1 MKQLFS
7 FTFFFSTF
15 LSLPFSAY
23 AQSPTDGLMMPKG
36 SLCTMVG
43 YSNSHWDNYW
53 EGEKKRTNGNLGTFS
68 SQNVMAMGALGVTDK
83 MNIMVGLPY
92 IWTSASASYLDG
104 QSGLQDLSAW
114 LKYRII
120 EKKGSFGD
128 LKAFATLG
136 GSMPT
141 TNYVTDFL
149 PFSIGLHAKTAS
161 GRLIFNYNKNGFY
174 VNAQGGATLR
184 SKVKIDR
191 NSFIFNN
198 KLYESDIMP
207 VPNAADG
214 SLTLGYLSTSF
225 QTAVSIDKFG
235 CLTGDDI
242 RYNDAPILT
251 NNMQSTS
258 LNWFGRVNLGHLSL
272 IVNAGKVLKGRN
284 VGETASFGGSVLF
297 WFQVFD
303 KNKKTDTNSTN

>member
-15 LSLPFSAY
+15 LILPFSAS

-36 SLCTMVG
+36 TLCTMVG
-43 YSNSHWDNYW
+43 YSNSSWDNYW

-92 IWTSASASYLDG
+92 VWTSASASYLDG
-104 QSGLQDLSAW
+104 QRGLQDLSAW

-120 EKKGSFGD
+120 EKKGNFGD
-128 LKAFATLG
+128 LKVFATGG
-136 GSMPT
+136 GSIPT
-141 TNYVTDFL
+141 TNYVADFL
-149 PFSIGLHAKTAS
+149 PFSIGLHTKTAS
-161 GRLIFNYNKNGFY
+161 GRLILNYNKNGFY
-174 VNAQGGATLR
+174 INAQGGATLR

-235 CLTGDDI
+235 CLSGDDI

-258 LNWFGRVNLGHLSL
+258 VNWFGRVNLGHLSL

-284 VGETASFGGSVLF
+284 VGEGTSFGGSVLF

-303 KNKKTDTNSTN
+303 KNKEATK